1 MNNIISTLLENKK
14 MTTYQCSKM
23 SDIPYTTLLEIV
35 NGKTDFEKCSVDTVY
50 KLAKT
55 LGVTVEFLMEHN
67 NLSSFETF
75 KSNIKHLIKEKGDF
89 VFLIDTYLSNDINNY
104 WNSGNKAKS
113 LYLLATVDYLSRIN
127 DLPLAKEYD
136 ELRKYTLEETVFP
149 SDICLLD
156 ALNPNSG
163 LKKDSYNTSIPEFKM
178 FNIVEKD
185 IRDVA

>member
-1 MNNIISTLLENKK
+1 MNNIISTLLDNKK

-23 SDIPYTTLLEIV
+23 SGVPYTTLLEIV
-35 NGKTDFEKCSVDTVY
+35 NGKTDFEKCSVDTIY

-55 LGVTVEFLMEHN
+55 LGVTVEFLMEQN
-67 NLSSFETF
+67 DLVSFETF
-75 KSNIKHLIKEKGDF
+75 KSNVKHLIKEKGDLL
-89 VFLIDTYLSNDINNY
+89 FLIDTYLSDEIYNY

-127 DLPLAKEYD
+127 DLPLAEEYS
-136 ELRKYTLEETVFP
+136 ELRKYTLEKTIYP

-156 ALNPNSG
+156 KLNQGSDI
-163 LKKDSYNTSIPEFKM
+163 KMDSYNKSIPEFKM
-178 FNIVEKD
+178 FNIVERD